1 MANPNIDHGM
11 IMDTENFSSLNSPY
25 LDFGWDGNPSVQD
38 YINRIAPEV
47 AEEMEFR
54 LGISERQRQ
63 YHINIRLH
71 PNMQILQDMAAP
83 SQSEQLRIAQA
94 SRYAVPSDTTNHEEF
109 RTDPESDRSW
119 EVNSSD
125 YIVIGLIAAT
135 ILYCLV

>member
-1 MANPNIDHGM
+1 MANPAINHGM

-94 SRYAVPSDTTNHEEF
+94 SRYAVPSDAANHEEF
-109 RTDPESDRSW
+109 RTDPESTETW
-119 EVNSSD
+119 EVTRSD
-125 YIVIGLIAAT
+125 CVVIG
-135 ILYCLV
+135 V